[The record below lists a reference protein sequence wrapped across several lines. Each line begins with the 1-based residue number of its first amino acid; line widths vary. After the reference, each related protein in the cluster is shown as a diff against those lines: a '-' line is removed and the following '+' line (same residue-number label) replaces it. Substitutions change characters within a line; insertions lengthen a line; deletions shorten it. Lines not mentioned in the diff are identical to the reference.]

1 MEAHDREHPVL
12 ARKINSMNLIE
23 SVEVAYFRSIYK
35 ERIEAL
41 GGTTIFFGRNDSG
54 KSNFLRALNLFFE
67 GATNPSQAF
76 KFERDFNHARLAE
89 AEASVGARK
98 FVYIKVVFNTPSNWK
113 SSLGSTFY
121 VKKQW
126 SINKQ
131 SAPSFETSVDPN
143 KQHYLTRFLNKIK
156 FYYVPAIKDRA
167 IFEQLLGR
175 VYGILSA
182 QSEFNDSL
190 NSFSQ
195 ALRDKTTALT
205 EGILAGL
212 NLDSYIA
219 PPTDLTELFKS
230 LDFDTRSA
238 HGDSY
243 SLTLQ
248 RGDGLQVRHIPA
260 ILAFLSD
267 NGPEDFHIWGFEEPE
282 NSLELANAI
291 AEAETFRSYGES
303 NNKQIFITS
312 HSPAFFRMTY
322 SGVKRY
328 FVKKALLPGLSK
340 ESSVLTLVDGLSP
353 DHLPADL
360 MGETPHLA
368 IMSSYLD
375 EASKKISGL
384 QDLADHLVAKANES
398 RVPIVFLEGESDK
411 VVLQAAWDHY
421 VGHDHAIRF
430 VPCNGTTK
438 MQGLAANGAIIV
450 NLAPDRRTCVLV
462 DNDGEG
468 RSLYS
473 NGRLGPRGGKWIQH
487 NSNKTYWCRLFA
499 PDQFVEEM
507 TRLGIPENKWPGTLE
522 NIFPREVRMN
532 AYADGAYELSD
543 VPFSDLIESA
553 VFGRIARLLQAQPID
568 KMYVMAPQEEAKIT
582 FANWLADKAR
592 TDMSILMP
600 LRELV
605 LGLYSLVGGPHGQAT

>member
-1 MEAHDREHPVL
+1 
-12 ARKINSMNLIE
+12 MNLID
-23 SVEVAYFRSIYK
+23 SVEIAYFRSIYK

-67 GATNPSQAF
+67 GTTNPTQAF

-89 AEASVGARK
+89 ADSSVGARK
-98 FVYIKVVFNTPSNWK
+98 FVYIKVAFNTPSNWR
-113 SSLGSTFY
+113 SSLGNTFY

-131 SAPSFETSVDPN
+131 SAPGFETSVDPK
-143 KQHYLTRFLNKIK
+143 KQHYLTRFLNRIK
-156 FYYVPAIKDRA
+156 YYYVPAIKDRA

-175 VYGILSA
+175 VYGVLSA
-182 QSEFNDSL
+182 QSDFNDSL
-190 NSFSQ
+190 KSFSQ

-212 NLDSYIA
+212 SLDSYIA

-267 NGPEDFHIWGFEEPE
+267 NGSEDFHIWGFEEPE

-291 AEAETFRSYGES
+291 AEAETFKSYGDS

-312 HSPAFFRMTY
+312 HSPAFFRMEH

-328 FVKKALLPGLSK
+328 FVRKTLLPGLSK
-340 ESSVLTLVDGLSP
+340 ESSVLTLIDGISP
-353 DHLPADL
+353 DQLPADL

-375 EASKKISGL
+375 EASKKISSL
-384 QDLADHLVAKANES
+384 QGLADKLVAKANES
-398 RVPIVFLEGESDK
+398 KVPIVFLEGESDEI
-411 VVLQAAWDHY
+411 VVRAAWDHF

-430 VPCNGTTK
+430 VSCSGTTK

-450 NLAPDRRTCVLV
+450 KLAPERRTCVLV

-468 RSLYS
+468 RSLYV
-473 NGRLGPRGGKWIQH
+473 NGKLGARGGKWVQH
-487 NSNKTYWCRLFA
+487 NSNRTYWCRLFA
-499 PDQFVEEM
+499 PEEFVNEM
-507 TRLGIPENKWPGTLE
+507 TELGIPENRWPGTLE
-522 NIFPREVRMN
+522 NVFPRAVRVE
-532 AYADGAYELSD
+532 ACADGTYGLSD
-543 VPFSDLIESA
+543 VPFSDLIEKD
-553 VFGRIARLLQAQPID
+553 VFSRVAKRLSSPMAD
-568 KMYVMAPQEEAKIT
+568 KIYVMAPKEELKIP
-582 FANWLADKAR
+582 FANWLVRKAKNDPSVL
-592 TDMSILMP
+592 TP
-600 LRELV
+600 LRQLV
-605 LGLYSLVGGPHGQAT
+605 LELYSLVGGPRSQEV

>member
-1 MEAHDREHPVL
+1 
-12 ARKINSMNLIE
+12 MNLIE
-23 SVEVAYFRSIYK
+23 SVEIAYFRSIYK

-67 GATNPSQAF
+67 GETNPTQVF
-76 KFERDFNHARLAE
+76 KFDRDFNHPRLAE
-89 AEASVGARK
+89 AESSVGARK
-98 FVYIKVVFNTPSNWK
+98 FVYIKIIFNTPPNWR
-113 SSLGSTFY
+113 SSLGNTFY

-131 SAPSFETSVDPN
+131 SDPGFETSVSPN
-143 KQHYLTRFLNKIK
+143 KQHYLTRFLNRIK

-175 VYGILSA
+175 VYGVLSA
-182 QSEFNDSL
+182 QSDFNDSL
-190 NSFSQ
+190 KSFSK

-212 NLDSYIA
+212 SLDSYIA

-238 HGDSY
+238 HGDFY

-282 NSLELANAI
+282 NSLEHANAI
-291 AEAETFRSYGES
+291 DEAERFRLYGES
-303 NNKQIFITS
+303 SNKQIFITS
-312 HSPAFFRMTY
+312 HSPAFFRMEY
-322 SGVKRY
+322 LGVKRY
-328 FVKKALLPGLSK
+328 FVRKALLPGLTK
-340 ESSVLTLVDGLSP
+340 ESSVLTLVDGISP

-368 IMSSYLD
+368 VMSSYLD
-375 EASKKISGL
+375 EASKKISSL
-384 QDLADHLVAKANES
+384 QGLADQLVAKANES
-398 RVPIVFLEGESDK
+398 KVPIVFLEGESD
-411 VVLQAAWDHY
+411 VNVIRAAWNHF
-421 VGHDHAIRF
+421 VGSDHAIRF

-438 MQGLAANGAIIV
+438 MQGLAANGAVIV
-450 NLAPDRRTCVLV
+450 KLAPDRKTCVLV

-468 RSLYS
+468 RSLYA
-473 NGRLGPRGGKWIQH
+473 NGKLGPRGGKWVLH
-487 NSNKTYWCRLFA
+487 NSNKTFWCRLFV
-499 PDQFVEEM
+499 PDEFVNEM
-507 TRLGIPENKWPGTLE
+507 NVLGIPENRWPGTLE
-522 NIFPREVRMN
+522 NVFSRAVRVE
-532 AYADGAYELSD
+532 ACADGAYGLSD
-543 VPFSDLIESA
+543 VPFSDLIEKD
-553 VFGRIARLLQAQPID
+553 VFHRIAKLLSSSVEEKI
-568 KMYVMAPQEEAKIT
+568 YVMAPKEELKLA
-582 FANWLADKAR
+582 FADWLVSQAQNDP
-592 TDMSILMP
+592 SILTP
-600 LRELV
+600 LRQLV
-605 LGLYSLVGGPHGQAT
+605 LELYKLVGGSPNQEAS